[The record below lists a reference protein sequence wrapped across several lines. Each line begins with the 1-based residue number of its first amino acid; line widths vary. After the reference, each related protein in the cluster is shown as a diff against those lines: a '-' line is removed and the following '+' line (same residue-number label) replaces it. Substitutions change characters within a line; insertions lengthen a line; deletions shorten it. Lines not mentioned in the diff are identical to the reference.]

1 MARMA
6 IIQIKTITRLRM
18 KVSKKDREDRKGI
31 EKIVQMRAMNNMMM
45 MRAAM
50 SQVEKEGRKR
60 RKN

>member
-1 MARMA
+1 MA
-6 IIQIKTITRLRM
+6 IIQIRTITRLRM

-31 EKIVQMRAMNNMMM
+31 EKIVEMIVMNNMM